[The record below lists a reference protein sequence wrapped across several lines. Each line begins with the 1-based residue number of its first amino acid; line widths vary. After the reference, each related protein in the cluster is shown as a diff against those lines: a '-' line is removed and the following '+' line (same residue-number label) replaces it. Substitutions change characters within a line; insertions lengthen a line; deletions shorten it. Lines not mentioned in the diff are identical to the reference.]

1 MTILAYSAEWPTVT
15 PSESDAIDLATLV
28 AMIATAL
35 AHPWELLED
44 VAPGLA
50 DRLVRL
56 VVWVDSRL
64 VHAAWL
70 QSFAPP
76 FVGRAA

>member
-1 MTILAYSAEWPTVT
+1 MTILAYGAEWPTVT

-28 AMIATAL
+28 AMLLTAL
-35 AHPWELLED
+35 AHPWNLLDD
-44 VAPGLA
+44 VAPWLA
-50 DRLVRL
+50 DRLARL

-70 QSFAPP
+70 ASMSM
-76 FVGRAA
+76 GRTAS

>member
-1 MTILAYSAEWPTVT
+1 MTILAYGAEWPTVT

-28 AMIATAL
+28 AMVLTAL
-35 AHPWELLED
+35 AHPWDLLDD
-44 VAPGLA
+44 VAPRLA
-50 DRLVRL
+50 DRLARL

-70 QSFAPP
+70 ASMSM
-76 FVGRAA
+76 GRAA